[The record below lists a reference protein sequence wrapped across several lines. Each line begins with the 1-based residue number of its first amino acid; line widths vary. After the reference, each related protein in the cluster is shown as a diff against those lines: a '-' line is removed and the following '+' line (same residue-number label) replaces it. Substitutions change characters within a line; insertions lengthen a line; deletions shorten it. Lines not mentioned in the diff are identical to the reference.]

1 MRSIWIRLVYAP
13 QRNCAIDKN
22 HKAVPC
28 FFDRPKQEARE
39 EKRWTGSKCMSSTAP
54 CWGPLRVREPTADLP
69 LGANRK
75 ERSASSCRTASAHRA
90 LALDGFDS
98 LPFFPKQ
105 KQHPDGMLFCFGAG
119 YGNRTRLCGLGS
131 DHSTDELTLH
141 CRYYSRWGRKNQCL
155 FCRCRISLLSLEKCS
170 PLCYDREKPSKG
182 ERLCF
187 RKPF

>member
-1 MRSIWIRLVYAP
+1 MDRFKMNAV
-13 QRNCAIDKN
+13 NCAMLGAFGCAMPK
-22 HKAVPC
+22 
-28 FFDRPKQEARE
+28 RPGERIPA
-39 EKRWTGSKCMSSTAP
+39 
-54 CWGPLRVREPTADLP
+54 ADLP
-69 LGANRK
+69 LGANRR
-75 ERSASSCRTASAHRA
+75 ERSASSCRTASARRA

-155 FCRCRISLLSLEKCS
+155 FCRRRISLLSLEKCS

>member
-1 MRSIWIRLVYAP
+1 MP
-13 QRNCAIDKN
+13 
-22 HKAVPC
+22 
-28 FFDRPKQEARE
+28 
-39 EKRWTGSKCMSSTAP
+39 STAP
-54 CWGPLRVREPTADLP
+54 CWGPLRVRESTADLP
-69 LGANRK
+69 LGANRR
-75 ERSASSCRTASAHRA
+75 ERSASSCRTASARRA
-90 LALDGFDS
+90 LALDGFDF
-98 LPFFPKQ
+98 LPFFQNKKAGYGNRWPICPWGQIVRSVRHSAAERQVPTGHLHWMGSIPFLFSKT

-155 FCRCRISLLSLEKCS
+155 FYRHRISLLPLEKQAA
-170 PLCYDREKPSKG
+170 LCYDRKKPSKG